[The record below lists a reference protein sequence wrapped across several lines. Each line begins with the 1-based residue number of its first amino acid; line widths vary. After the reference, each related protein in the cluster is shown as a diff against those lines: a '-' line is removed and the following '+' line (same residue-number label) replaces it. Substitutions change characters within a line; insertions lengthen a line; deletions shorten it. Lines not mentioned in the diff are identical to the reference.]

1 MGKFK
6 KRKKKPRNPPLSFLD
21 KCIYIAIG
29 TIGVVGT
36 FVLFICLSNV
46 PINLAARDVQV
57 IAAQGTA
64 ATVFF
69 VLPFL
74 LYAII
79 SALIIPIVG
88 YTMRK
93 PIFGNKA
100 VTYGAYPWARNCYP
114 LFGPQRRKTPERPST
129 VAFRRWMFALWCAG
143 FLLTACLVPFGLFGR
158 NCLREDHSIVTYN
171 LVNVQRD
178 KVYTAHD
185 YDTLT
190 IRAVG
195 PTRYARYYSYLIS
208 IRMEDSKKYIF
219 DVGEFFLHDDDTEES
234 VLRELLAIKAR
245 FSPGKIQV
253 EKTEYLPKV
262 VEDQHLTAAETA
274 LLYELFGVTPPA

>member
-1 MGKFK
+1 MGKSK
-6 KRKKKPRNPPLSFLD
+6 KRKKKLQNPPLSVLD

-46 PINLAARDVQV
+46 PKNLAARDAQV

-64 ATVFF
+64 ANVFF

-79 SALIIPIVG
+79 SAIIIPIVG
-88 YTMRK
+88 NTMRK

-100 VTYGAYPWARNCYP
+100 VTYGAYPWARDCYP
-114 LFGPQRRKTPERPST
+114 RFGPQRRKTQERPSA
-129 VAFRRWMFALWCAG
+129 VAFRRRVFALWCAG

-171 LVNVQRD
+171 LVNMQRD
-178 KVYTAHD
+178 KVYTTHD
-185 YDTLT
+185 YETLT
-190 IRAVG
+190 IRAVR
-195 PTRYARYYSYLIS
+195 PTKYYHSYSYLIT
-208 IRMEDSKKYIF
+208 ITMEDGKKFVF
-219 DVGEFFLHDDDTEES
+219 DRGEFFLHDDASDES
-234 VLRELLAIKAR
+234 ALRELLAIKAR
-245 FSPGKIQV
+245 FSPGKIRV
-253 EKTEYLPKV
+253 EKAEYFPKV
-262 VEDQHLTAAETA
+262 AEDLHLTEAETT